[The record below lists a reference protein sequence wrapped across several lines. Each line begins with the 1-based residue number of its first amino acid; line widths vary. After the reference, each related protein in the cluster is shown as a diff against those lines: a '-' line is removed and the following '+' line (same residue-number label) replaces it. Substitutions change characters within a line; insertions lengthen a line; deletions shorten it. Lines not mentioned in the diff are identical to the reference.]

1 MSRII
6 ALLAVLIVDAPS
18 LTASAQHIASS
29 SPGSY
34 QLPPWHVPD
43 IAALADDDH
52 GRQVRFGQA
61 LINHTTA
68 VIGPDAP
75 EAGQRYSRSGLEC
88 ANCHLDGGT
97 KRFGLPL
104 VGIAGLYPKFSARV
118 DTQQDLAD
126 RVNDCMER
134 SMNGRPLPRD
144 SKEMQAILAYLTFLG
159 SDQPAGQAPIGRGA
173 PKLPLPTRAASP
185 QRGAAIF
192 QSMCAACHQSDG
204 LGIRLPADAR
214 ASEQRRYLY
223 PPLWG
228 PESFN
233 DAAGMAR
240 VMTGA
245 WFVDANMPYGINFH
259 YPLLAPD
266 DAYDVMA
273 FVVTRPRPHKADLAK
288 DYPDRW
294 LKPIGTMYPPWVGPF
309 SAAQNRFGPWQP
321 IIDWRHEHAP
331 SKAPD
336 RLPAANDLEQVVFGL
351 SAGR

>member
-1 MSRII
+1 MSPM
-6 ALLAVLIVDAPS
+6 LGVLILGILCGLIPQARAESTVAE
-18 LTASAQHIASS
+18 S

-34 QLPPWHVPD
+34 QLPPWRVPD
-43 IAALADDDH
+43 VAALPDDDN
-52 GRQVRFGQA
+52 GRLVRLGQA

-68 VIGPDAP
+68 LIGPDAP
-75 EAGQRYSRSGLEC
+75 EAAERYSRSGLEC
-88 ANCHLDGGT
+88 TNCHLDGGT
-97 KRFGLPL
+97 KRFALPL

-118 DTQQDLAD
+118 DAQQDLAD

-134 SMNGRPLPRD
+134 SLNGRPLPRD
-144 SKEMQAILAYLTFLG
+144 SKEMRAILAYLTFLG
-159 SDQPAGQAPIGRGA
+159 SYQPAGQAPIGRGA
-173 PKLPLPTRAASP
+173 PKLPLPARAASA
-185 QRGAAIF
+185 QHGARIF

-204 LGIRLPADAR
+204 QGVRLPAEAR
-214 ASEQRRYLY
+214 AAEQRRYLY

-273 FVVTRPRPHKADLAK
+273 FVAEQPRPHKADLAK

-294 LKPIGTMYPPWVGPF
+294 LKPVGTMYPPWVGPF
-309 SAAQNRFGPWQP
+309 SAAQNRFGPWQS
-321 IIDWRHEHAP
+321 IIDWRRTHAP
-331 SKAPD
+331 PAGAD
-336 RLPAANDLEQVVFGL
+336 RVPAANDLEAAVF
-351 SAGR
+351 ATPKQ

>member
-1 MSRII
+1 MSRGI
-6 ALLAVLIVDAPS
+6 ALLVLLLVCISAQA
-18 LTASAQHIASS
+18 ASAQHIGGS
-29 SPGSY
+29 SPDSY
-34 QLPPWHVPD
+34 RLPPWRVPD
-43 IAALADDDH
+43 IAALPDDDR
-52 GRQVRFGQA
+52 GRQVRFGQS

-68 VIGPDAP
+68 LIGPDAP
-75 EAGQRYSRSGLEC
+75 ETAQRYSQSGLEC
-88 ANCHLDGGT
+88 TNCHLDGGT
-97 KRFGLPL
+97 RRFAMPL

-118 DTQQDLAD
+118 AAQQDLAD

-134 SMNGRPLPRD
+134 SLNGRPLPRN
-144 SKEMQAILAYLTFLG
+144 SKQMQAMLAYLTFLG
-159 SDQPAGQAPIGRGA
+159 LEQPAGQAPIGRGA
-173 PKLPLPTRAASP
+173 PRLPLPTRAASP
-185 QRGAAIF
+185 RRGAAIF
-192 QSMCAACHQSDG
+192 QRMCAACHQSDG
-204 LGIRLPADAR
+204 QGVRLPADAR
-214 ASEQRRYLY
+214 ANEQRRYLY

-273 FVVTRPRPHKADLAK
+273 FVATRPRPHKADLTK

-294 LKPIGTMYPPWVGPF
+294 QKPVGTMYPPWVGPF

-321 IIDWRHEHAP
+321 VIDWRLRHAP
-331 SKAPD
+331 SAAPD
-336 RLPAANDLEQVVFGL
+336 QLPAANDLEEVVFRTPGQ
-351 SAGR
+351 